1 MEVNGFV
8 YKSKEITLSTFQ
20 DFFVRFGQNRIED
33 NNSIAETNKRVV
45 LLVVKDQM
53 HMNDPGGQ

>member
-20 DFFVRFGQNRIED
+20 DFFARFGQNRIED

-45 LLVVKDQM
+45 LLVVNDQM